1 MARTAA
7 ERAKE
12 YRDRKRDENVT
23 VDCDARHENVT
34 VPDCDA
40 PSVAECQARA
50 KQGKPPRT
58 DDPAWPYTRH
68 LTPAAFVRWC
78 REHRPQWLTAARP
91 GDAGHPDAPGICRT
105 CGAETPTS
113 AVVRCYT
120 CVFEVAA

>member
-50 KQGKPPRT
+50 LPALP
-58 DDPAWPYTRH
+58 DDDVIACNVDVDWPDVLAMTKSQVDYVYRAWRAVGDNV
-68 LTPAAFVRWC
+68 LLRLRRAAGYWR
-78 REHRPQWLTAARP
+78 RLA
-91 GDAGHPDAPGICRT
+91 
-105 CGAETPTS
+105 
-113 AVVRCYT
+113 
-120 CVFEVAA
+120 